1 MKINGRNI
9 KRRLYGL
16 SNIPSNIKRVRY
28 WRGHGV
34 HSPFVYSIV
43 RQVFMASEIVGEQRD
58 LYHALI
64 EKRVAKRRAIELQ
77 NLMTHC
83 GYESFSIDKSE
94 NGEKCDMIITT
105 LSIPTEQLRAFAERA
120 AQDKT
125 TLAIISPY
133 YDKERAEMCKEIVET
148 HRCTSVDNR
157 AYLLLFN
164 NHLPKQKF
172 RL

>member
-1 MKINGRNI
+1 
-9 KRRLYGL
+9 
-16 SNIPSNIKRVRY
+16 
-28 WRGHGV
+28 
-34 HSPFVYSIV
+34 
-43 RQVFMASEIVGEQRD
+43 MASEIIGEQRD
-58 LYHALI
+58 LYLALI
-64 EKRVAKRRAIELQ
+64 EKGVAKRRAIELQ

-105 LSIPTEQLRAFAERA
+105 LSTPTEQLRVFAERA

>member
-1 MKINGRNI
+1 
-9 KRRLYGL
+9 
-16 SNIPSNIKRVRY
+16 
-28 WRGHGV
+28 
-34 HSPFVYSIV
+34 
-43 RQVFMASEIVGEQRD
+43 MASEIIGEQRD
-58 LYHALI
+58 LYLALI
-64 EKRVAKRRAIELQ
+64 EKGVAKRRAIELQ

-83 GYESFSIDKSE
+83 GYESFSIDKSG
-94 NGEKCDMIITT
+94 NGEKCDMIIAT
-105 LSIPTEQLRAFAERA
+105 LSIPTEQLRVFAERA

-148 HRCTSVDNR
+148 NRCTSVDNR

>member
-1 MKINGRNI
+1 
-9 KRRLYGL
+9 
-16 SNIPSNIKRVRY
+16 
-28 WRGHGV
+28 
-34 HSPFVYSIV
+34 
-43 RQVFMASEIVGEQRD
+43 
-58 LYHALI
+58 
-64 EKRVAKRRAIELQ
+64 
-77 NLMTHC
+77 MTHC

-105 LSIPTEQLRAFAERA
+105 LSTPTEQLRAFAERA

-133 YDKERAEMCKEIVET
+133 YDKERAEMCKEIVEA

>member
-1 MKINGRNI
+1 
-9 KRRLYGL
+9 
-16 SNIPSNIKRVRY
+16 
-28 WRGHGV
+28 
-34 HSPFVYSIV
+34 
-43 RQVFMASEIVGEQRD
+43 MASEIAGELRD
-58 LYHALI
+58 LYLALI
-64 EKRVAKRRAIELQ
+64 EKGVAKRRAIELQ

-105 LSIPTEQLRAFAERA
+105 LSTPTEQLRAFAERA

>member
-1 MKINGRNI
+1 
-9 KRRLYGL
+9 
-16 SNIPSNIKRVRY
+16 
-28 WRGHGV
+28 
-34 HSPFVYSIV
+34 
-43 RQVFMASEIVGEQRD
+43 MASEIVGEQRD
-58 LYHALI
+58 LYLALI
-64 EKRVAKRRAIELQ
+64 EKGVAKRRAIELQ

-105 LSIPTEQLRAFAERA
+105 LSTPTEQLRAFAERA

>member
-1 MKINGRNI
+1 
-9 KRRLYGL
+9 
-16 SNIPSNIKRVRY
+16 
-28 WRGHGV
+28 
-34 HSPFVYSIV
+34 
-43 RQVFMASEIVGEQRD
+43 MASEIIGEQRD
-58 LYHALI
+58 LYLALI
-64 EKRVAKRRAIELQ
+64 EKGVAKRRAIELQ

-83 GYESFSIDKSE
+83 GYESFSIDKSG

-105 LSIPTEQLRAFAERA
+105 LSTPTEQLRVFAERA

>member
-1 MKINGRNI
+1 
-9 KRRLYGL
+9 
-16 SNIPSNIKRVRY
+16 
-28 WRGHGV
+28 
-34 HSPFVYSIV
+34 
-43 RQVFMASEIVGEQRD
+43 
-58 LYHALI
+58 
-64 EKRVAKRRAIELQ
+64 
-77 NLMTHC
+77 
-83 GYESFSIDKSE
+83 
-94 NGEKCDMIITT
+94 MIITT
-105 LSIPTEQLRAFAERA
+105 LSTPTEQLRAFAERA

>member
-1 MKINGRNI
+1 
-9 KRRLYGL
+9 
-16 SNIPSNIKRVRY
+16 
-28 WRGHGV
+28 
-34 HSPFVYSIV
+34 
-43 RQVFMASEIVGEQRD
+43 MASEIVGEQRD
-58 LYHALI
+58 LYLALI
-64 EKRVAKRRAIELQ
+64 EKGVAKRRAIELQ

-133 YDKERAEMCKEIVET
+133 YDKERAEMCKEIVEA

>member
-1 MKINGRNI
+1 
-9 KRRLYGL
+9 
-16 SNIPSNIKRVRY
+16 
-28 WRGHGV
+28 
-34 HSPFVYSIV
+34 
-43 RQVFMASEIVGEQRD
+43 MASEIAGELRD
-58 LYHALI
+58 LYLVLI
-64 EKRVAKRRAIELQ
+64 EKGVAKRRAIELQ

-94 NGEKCDMIITT
+94 NEEKCDMIITT
-105 LSIPTEQLRAFAERA
+105 LSIPTEQLRTFAERA